1 MRQRHIFVSMAA
13 SFVFLALGFSLA
25 AQQPATG
32 QRQGGPGAGAGAG
45 QRQGGGGAGGG
56 QRAGGGARGRA
67 PLFFREEWKQ
77 TAAGGEHPVNPAE
90 ALSNPNLELKLYG
103 PTSKEIQLTGAA
115 TDENNPIHLWT
126 GLCTGPCGATLRDK
140 TNFADLTGQ
149 SRMKWVT
156 KMSGYHQIRPLIKL
170 ADGTLLVGDRADGS
184 TVDWLQT
191 ELTFSD
197 MKWRKMDPERAVTT
211 GDWVNA
217 PNLSKVDEIGFVD
230 LLPGSGH
237 GQGGWS
243 DVAAIEVFARPVKR
257 DQ

>member
-1 MRQRHIFVSMAA
+1 MRQRHIFVSMAVC
-13 SFVFLALGFSLA
+13 FVLLALAYGLF
-25 AQQPATG
+25 AQQPAAG
-32 QRQGGPGAGAGAG
+32 QRQGGPGAGASQG
-45 QRQGGGGAGGG
+45 QREGRGGAAGGG

-77 TAAGGEHPVNPAE
+77 TPAGGEHPVNPAE

-103 PTSKEIQLTGAA
+103 PSSKEFLLTGAA

-126 GLCTGPCGATLRDK
+126 GMCTSPCGATLRDK
-140 TNFADLTGQ
+140 SNFADLTGLA
-149 SRMKWVT
+149 RMKWVT
-156 KMSGYHQIRPLIKL
+156 KMSGYHQVRPLIKL

-191 ELTFSD
+191 EFTFSD
-197 MKWRKMDPERAVTT
+197 MRWRRLDPERAVTT

-243 DVAAIEVFARPVKR
+243 DVAAIEVYAKPVKR
-257 DQ
+257 E